1 MRITQSVL
9 IALGLCHGV
18 ISAPTSLEQPERRSF
33 KVETA
38 RRSNTIHGPAAL
50 RKAYVKYGITAA
62 DIGLDLDD
70 FEPKIKTAVSDDTNE
85 EVVEPDQTGAVSAA
99 SVEGDASFVSPIT
112 IGDQKLVVT
121 FDTGSSDVWVVNTR
135 LPNASTEGHT
145 AYDPSKSSSFKEMK
159 GSRFNITYGDD
170 SYAFGGV
177 GTDTIN
183 VGGVTVTGQSI
194 GLPTEVA
201 PSILSDTHS
210 NGLVGLGFSSIN
222 TVKPKKQKSFFETV
236 AEVLDEPVLGVS
248 LVSGGVGEFEFGT
261 INKSKFKGDLV
272 NASVD
277 ASGGFWKFESPL
289 YRVGDGEMKKHDK
302 ATSTIADTGTSLM
315 LLEQIVVDAY
325 YEKVHGAQYATSA
338 SGWIYPCS
346 AELPNLSI
354 AVGPQHLATV
364 PGNMINFAEVGTN
377 TTTGEAVCYGGV
389 QSNQGLDMQILGDT
403 FLKAFY
409 VVFDQR
415 GPSIGFGV
423 PA

>member
-1 MRITQSVL
+1 MCTKHPL
-9 IALGLCHGV
+9 PLTDCA
-18 ISAPTSLEQPERRSF
+18 
-33 KVETA
+33 
-38 RRSNTIHGPAAL
+38 N
-50 RKAYVKYGITAA
+50 
-62 DIGLDLDD
+62 
-70 FEPKIKTAVSDDTNE
+70 
-85 EVVEPDQTGAVSAA
+85 
-99 SVEGDASFVSPIT
+99 
-112 IGDQKLVVT
+112 
-121 FDTGSSDVWVVNTR
+121 SSHRWVVNTR

-289 YRVGDGEMKKHDK
+289 YRVGDGEMKEHDK

-377 TTTGEAVCYGGV
+377 TTTGEAGMFKTLYPAATFFFYLSASHNLLTIDIHSVLWGRPV
-389 QSNQGLDMQILGDT
+389 QSRSRYANPRRYVPES
-403 FLKAFY
+403 FL
-409 VVFDQR
+409 R
-415 GPSIGFGV
+415 CLR
-423 PA
+423 PAWPIDRLWGSRLI